1 MKKAIIGL
9 CLLGTPALAHH
20 EVVVATSM
28 IPFLGGLA
36 VIAAAIIAA
45 WRDKK

>member
-28 IPFLGGLA
+28 IPILSGLA
-36 VIAAAIIAA
+36 IIAAAIIAA